1 MFKPGLLIIQLTV
14 EQVQLG
20 RLLALPAA
28 PRACGIRRFRRC
40 TRRLGCSTPVNNA
53 VVWCPAKRLVMMLAV
68 GAATVMMPLA
78 LGPTAHATTIDCKHS
93 GPVVNNPGMEHIC
106 YVHHDNGHTEI
117 FYAPGPNARP

>member
-1 MFKPGLLIIQLTV
+1 
-14 EQVQLG
+14 
-20 RLLALPAA
+20 
-28 PRACGIRRFRRC
+28 
-40 TRRLGCSTPVNNA
+40 
-53 VVWCPAKRLVMMLAV
+53 MMLAV

-93 GPVVNNPGMEHIC
+93 GPVVNNPGMEYIC